1 MLSPQRLGRFRIPG
15 GSLDLDSE
23 SDGVSDSSQA
33 VLSPI
38 SSTTETPVEVQSIAH
53 LDSKDLARF
62 ISWVAHPL
70 APRTAE
76 FTQALNISGNALR
89 TFDYSALSVLAA
101 HDTAMAQEL
110 ARIQLGLLPREPI
123 REVASDAAVVAPA
136 AEARPEQ
143 ENQPLDDHTSSSPAV
158 VPPLD
163 NSPPID
169 TPLIQQ
175 QQSEST
181 SVISSDVPHPPTNA
195 DAPPI
200 VAENTHAHEK
210 NHTLAR
216 PILKLRT
223 NADRGDGG
231 DEPPPIAVKRSED
244 DPKPEEAP
252 SSPSA
257 LEPVHSPSTV
267 LPDSFWANF
276 DSDARTDV
284 NAQGLIPNVPPA
296 DESDQAN
303 TLDDSSGG
311 DVLPPLDESSSISQ
325 NEQQVPAAAAPALVE
340 AAADPP
346 SRLSSSAPQP
356 VHQDADRSD
365 RPDSDSTPANDS
377 VEPFKPD
384 LDAGLSSESQ
394 ALSPNAAAFML
405 FLAGL
410 GQAPGGS
417 AADSDVNTGN
427 ASNTGVLGDGSL
439 DPNSS
444 VGAGAT
450 ESHPPAQDPGGTSVN
465 TEEDDP
471 PKTQTDTDLRVISE
485 PAKPEISSH
494 DDTLLDSQSA
504 IAIVPDA
511 LPSSPSLNVP
521 LLDLDEPLS
530 TSSGRSTRS
539 LDDSIIL
546 PETPAPASAS
556 PTASRPPILE
566 LQLNPLLDFDLLRL
580 PPLPFSLG
588 TNSEFPELDS
598 RAGKLGHAPAV
609 FSDSSPTML
618 FKEFDSEVAQGEQS
632 LAGTEL
638 TGVEAD
644 GSGEEKPV
652 AEIALSAPSALSGTQ
667 QANAK
672 LDSYSTHAPENQE
685 LRE

>member
-1 MLSPQRLGRFRIPG
+1 MLSPQRHGRFRIPG

-38 SSTTETPVEVQSIAH
+38 SSTMETPVEVQSIAH

-62 ISWVAHPL
+62 ISWISHPL

-89 TFDYSALSVLAA
+89 TLDYSALSVYVFVPVLAA
-101 HDTAMAQEL
+101 HDSAMAQEL

-123 REVASDAAVVAPA
+123 REVASDASDAAVVAPA
-136 AEARPEQ
+136 AEAHPEQ
-143 ENQPLDDHTSSSPAV
+143 ENQPLDDHTSSSLAV
-158 VPPLD
+158 VPSLD
-163 NSPPID
+163 DPPPVD

-175 QQSEST
+175 QQQSEST
-181 SVISSDVPHPPTNA
+181 SDVSPDVPHPPTIVA
-195 DAPPI
+195 APPI

-210 NHTLAR
+210 NHTR

-257 LEPVHSPSTV
+257 LEPVHSPSTL

-296 DESDQAN
+296 DEPGQPSPPEQAN
-303 TLDDSSGG
+303 TGALDDASGG
-311 DVLPPLDESSSISQ
+311 DVLPPLDESSSVSR
-325 NEQQVPAAAAPALVE
+325 NEQQVPAAAAPALQQVDSE

-405 FLAGL
+405 FFAGL
-410 GQAPGGS
+410 GQPPGGS
-417 AADSDVNTGN
+417 AADSDV
-427 ASNTGVLGDGSL
+427 VPGDGSL
-439 DPNSS
+439 DPIASS
-444 VGAGAT
+444 LDSAQAGAVGPDGAA
-450 ESHPPAQDPGGTSVN
+450 ESHWYPPPAQDPGGIYAN

-471 PKTQTDTDLRVISE
+471 PKTETETDLQVISDS
-485 PAKPEISSH
+485 AKPEISSH
-494 DDTLLDSQSA
+494 DDTLLDSESA
-504 IAIVPDA
+504 IAIVSDA
-511 LPSSPSLNVP
+511 LRTSPSLNVP
-521 LLDLDEPLS
+521 FLDLDGPLS
-530 TSSGRSTRS
+530 ASSGHSAQS

-546 PETPAPASAS
+546 PETPAPASSS

-588 TNSEFPELDS
+588 TNDSEFPELDS
-598 RAGKLGHAPAV
+598 HGAGKLGHAPAV

-652 AEIALSAPSALSGTQ
+652 AEIAL
-667 QANAK
+667 
-672 LDSYSTHAPENQE
+672 
-685 LRE
+685 